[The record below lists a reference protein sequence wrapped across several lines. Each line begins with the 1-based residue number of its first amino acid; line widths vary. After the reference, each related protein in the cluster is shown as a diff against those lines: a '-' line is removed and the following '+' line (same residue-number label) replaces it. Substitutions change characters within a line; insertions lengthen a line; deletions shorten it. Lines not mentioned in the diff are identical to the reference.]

1 MAQSPDRQNGPPH
14 DTHLTLDNAHDSV
27 LKPHL
32 SFPQHTPTQ
41 PSRDPKLVRRT
52 AGGATQPHTSHT
64 LHHVTYV
71 TGLEA
76 RLGDEPKALLLLDS
90 CVPALA
96 ITHGEEDQLTQRA
109 VQRQHELRDSG
120 GSLSARL
127 SSLGRSTQ
135 QKLEKVDRLTPEM
148 LQEVMS
154 LMQPRGEGGGSE
166 GGAAASSPMA
176 LLAALRSELES
187 ANIAL
192 PR

>member
-1 MAQSPDRQNGPPH
+1 M
-14 DTHLTLDNAHDSV
+14 
-27 LKPHL
+27 
-32 SFPQHTPTQ
+32 
-41 PSRDPKLVRRT
+41 
-52 AGGATQPHTSHT
+52 
-64 LHHVTYV
+64 
-71 TGLEA
+71 
-76 RLGDEPKALLLLDS
+76 
-90 CVPALA
+90 
-96 ITHGEEDQLTQRA
+96 TQRA